1 LPRRGRSSRKKSVKE
16 GGAPSSASK
25 PVVEPRVV
33 EGVKARR
40 APARSASSRREVD
53 VGEVERVISEVSE
66 ELVVRLGLEGLFT
79 ASDLRDI
86 VESFVNQLVEAGRR
100 VDGSSLVKRIEF
112 YKDNVYKYLAVKALK
127 ARELN
132 EELAE
137 FIVYRAPEAAGRVA
151 PELYKILKNNKLALD
166 TLRNLWERYGR
177 PTPLKCPICGF
188 RALTP
193 DLTCMVCGGTPREEE
208 VKEANNFL
216 EELKYAMKEWHARL
230 VEEVV
235 RAGYVYYDYMDGT
248 IKPPSMMKQGG
259 IGAQI
264 TLNLHEKAL
273 LREYLLKL
281 AGGGTS

>member
-1 LPRRGRSSRKKSVKE
+1 LPRRGKSSRRESVKG

-25 PVVEPRVV
+25 PVVEPRAV
-33 EGVKARR
+33 ESVKAHR
-40 APARSASSRREVD
+40 APARSASSKRGVD

-100 VDGSSLVKRIEF
+100 VDGSSMVKRIEF
-112 YKDNVYKYLAVKALK
+112 YKDDVYKYLAIKALK
-127 ARELN
+127 AGELN

-137 FIVYRAPEAAGRVA
+137 FIVYRAPEVAGRVA

-235 RAGYVYYDYMDGT
+235 RAGYVYYDYTDGT

-259 IGAQI
+259 VGAQI